1 MNFLGSTVDY
11 FLLARVI
18 DDAFNNNIFFVFS
31 PFKNEKFEPLGIF
44 IVASKRKKGIDK
56 IKWDCCFHVTF
67 LNGWITEYRDYVV
80 YLEKDVVREG
90 RIHAG
95 FFFYYFLFIPPF
107 SMIRSREKLRV
118 RYLQLVVRCV
128 QTLSIF
134 INTHTRTSGK

>member
-56 IKWDCCFHVTF
+56 IK
-67 LNGWITEYRDYVV
+67 
-80 YLEKDVVREG
+80 
-90 RIHAG
+90 
-95 FFFYYFLFIPPF
+95 
-107 SMIRSREKLRV
+107 
-118 RYLQLVVRCV
+118 
-128 QTLSIF
+128 
-134 INTHTRTSGK
+134 